1 MQNNKL
7 EIRQKLIFSSKITN
21 ENDTRNH
28 LINCISYIYVLY
40 IGTSRDAR
48 MFAPIF
54 YVQHFLPPQT
64 YYPPPTTHRQSPI
77 PNPQSPSLTPLSIY
91 FLFILLSA
99 LLTNRLT
106 NHHLPH
112 STHHPPARKHLITIT
127 NLITFYF

>member
-1 MQNNKL
+1 MTKLILKVGYIQIYIYKYIYKEELRRTATKYEPIGKTETRRKLQTANCKMQNNKL

-77 PNPQSPSLTPLSIY
+77 PNP
-91 FLFILLSA
+91 
-99 LLTNRLT
+99 
-106 NHHLPH
+106 
-112 STHHPPARKHLITIT
+112 
-127 NLITFYF
+127 